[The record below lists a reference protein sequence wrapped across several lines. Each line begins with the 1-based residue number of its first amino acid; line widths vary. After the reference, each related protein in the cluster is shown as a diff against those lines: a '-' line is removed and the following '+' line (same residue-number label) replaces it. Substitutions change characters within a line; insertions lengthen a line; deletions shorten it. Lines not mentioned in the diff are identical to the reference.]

1 MSALERPRV
10 LVAIRLFEHDVRA
23 ADVALRDA
31 FESHRNYWGTPSRAS
46 DDRGWMSLDLAG
58 LLVLAR
64 GANLMLDTTSD
75 YAPEALLSQ
84 F

>member
-1 MSALERPRV
+1 
-10 LVAIRLFEHDVRA
+10 
-23 ADVALRDA
+23 
-31 FESHRNYWGTPSRAS
+31 
-46 DDRGWMSLDLAG
+46 MSLDLAG